1 MGAIEERCGN
11 CGEPVT
17 QPGLCPWCVERL
29 CVECERVV
37 LAQPG
42 CVCIGCVES
51 YAHSM
56 CERDRVM
63 TDWELAQVRR

>member
-17 QPGLCPWCVERL
+17 QPGLCAWCVERL

-37 LAQPG
+37 LAQPQ
-42 CVCIGCVES
+42 CEIGR
-51 YAHSM
+51 AH
-56 CERDRVM
+56 V
-63 TDWELAQVRR
+63 